1 MVWSPFSVDT
11 IYINSCM
18 FSTINDVKFYQRE
31 CFMEKRSTKMPAGNF
46 AKYNDIHKVKNL
58 LDSS

>member
-11 IYINSCM
+11 MYINSCM
-18 FSTINDVKFYQRE
+18 FSTINYVKFYQRGY
-31 CFMEKRSTKMPAGNF
+31 FMEKRTTKVPTGNF
-46 AKYNDIHKVKNL
+46 AKYNDIDKVKNL